1 MFSARRP
8 TLTAATTAASPA
20 PPATRRRS
28 GFSLLEVLV
37 AMILIII
44 AAVSVASYTL
54 TVTSTRV
61 ISRQKELAMVA
72 VQETMDS
79 VRALG
84 YGGATVGTFQ
94 RNRTVGDVALNVQAT
109 VAQSQPTS
117 KVVDIAVTNSG
128 GTLLQR
134 FITSLYDESR

>member
-1 MFSARRP
+1 MPSTRHTQGGAPSAP
-8 TLTAATTAASPA
+8 TRARA
-20 PPATRRRS
+20 

-44 AAVSVASYTL
+44 AAVSVGSYTL
-54 TVTSTRV
+54 SVTSTRL
-61 ISRQKELAMVA
+61 ISRQKEFAMVA

-84 YGGATVGTFQ
+84 YAGATVGTFQ
-94 RNRTVGDVALNVQAT
+94 RNRTIGDTPLTVQAT